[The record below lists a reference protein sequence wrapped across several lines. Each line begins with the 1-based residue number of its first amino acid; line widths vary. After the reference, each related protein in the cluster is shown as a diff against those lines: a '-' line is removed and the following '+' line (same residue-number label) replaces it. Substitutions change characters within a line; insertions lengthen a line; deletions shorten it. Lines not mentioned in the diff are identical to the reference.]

1 MIRANEL
8 FEHTS
13 TQLERC
19 RDAIS
24 DMLARGGDFAKFAPE
39 TAKDRQSLSDLIRL
53 VTYIYHD
60 IQDAEGI
67 NERSDRKFLQDEINH
82 GELVVKKSC
91 DYYDE
96 MINSA
101 ESPIEE
107 GMPGE

>member
-1 MIRANEL
+1 MIRPNEL

-13 TQLERC
+13 HQLERC

-24 DMLARGGDFAKFAPE
+24 GMLERKESFAEFAPE
-39 TAKDRQSLSDLIRL
+39 SKYDRQALSDLVRL

-60 IQDAEGI
+60 IQDAEGV
-67 NERSDRKFLQDEINH
+67 NQRSDRKFMQHKINH
-82 GELVVKKSC
+82 GEHVVKKIC
-91 DYYDE
+91 EFYDE
-96 MINSA
+96 VLNSA